1 VSKARLT
8 YFAIC
13 LILVASALLALLSAA
28 FTPNGMHDGSGF

>member
-13 LILVASALLALLSAA
+13 AILVASVLLALLPA
-28 FTPNGMHDGSGF
+28 FFLDGMHDGAGF